1 MVLGAKRMVRPLG
14 PIDSTRVK
22 SSRASDRLVHW
33 FPVLGWARQYQ
44 KIHLAGD
51 LVAGTVV
58 AIMLVPQAMAYAL
71 LAGLPAQVGLYA
83 SLFPLV
89 LYALLGSSR
98 TLAVGPVAIVSLMV
112 ANAIAEVGAT
122 DPVDVLIIGM
132 TLALLSGLIL
142 IALGLARLGFF
153 VNFVSHSVV
162 SGFTSAAALIIGI
175 SQLKSLLGFAIPRGN
190 VTDTVGFAASNI
202 ANTNLTTLA
211 LGVGAILVLVSWP
224 KLVTWFSRNDSGSS
238 AAFTALAKAGPLIA
252 VLGGT
257 LLVVLFRLDSSA
269 SVAVVGTIPNGLP
282 SLTQPTL
289 EWALWRELLTPAL
302 LIVFIGFMESVAVAK
317 TLASKRRQKIDA
329 NQELVALGAANIGA
343 SVTGGYPV
351 TGGFSRSVVNF
362 TAGANTPFASI
373 VSASWILLTLVLLTP
388 LFHFLPRAVLAAIIL
403 VAVATLIDV
412 RAVSKTWRYNKADA
426 IALAVTFVAVL
437 LLGVEQGIL
446 SGIAISIVLFLYR
459 TSRPH
464 IAIVGRVGQS
474 EHFRNIHRHTVHT
487 DPRVL
492 AIRVDES
499 LYFANARY
507 LEDYL
512 LSAVADEAEIEHVVL
527 IMNAVNFVDTSA
539 LESLENLIDELRD
552 AGVTVHMAEIKG
564 PVMDQFERSKLLDHL
579 TPGQIFLSTHQAMQ
593 ALSEHDDR

>member
-1 MVLGAKRMVRPLG
+1 MVRLLR
-14 PIDSTRVK
+14 PIDSARVK
-22 SSRASDRLVHW
+22 PAKAADRLVHRI
-33 FPVLGWARQYQ
+33 PVLGWARQYQ
-44 KIHLAGD
+44 KVQLAGD

-83 SLFPLV
+83 SVFPLV

-122 DPVDVLIIGM
+122 DPADVLIIGM

-142 IALGLARLGFF
+142 IALGLARLGFL
-153 VNFVSHSVV
+153 VNFISHSVI

-175 SQLKSLLGFAIPRGN
+175 SQLKSVLGFAIPRSN
-190 VTDTVGFAASNI
+190 LADTVGFAASNI
-202 ANTNLTTLA
+202 ANTNITTVA
-211 LGVGAILVLVSWP
+211 LGVGAILVLLGWP
-224 KLVTWFSRNDSGSS
+224 RLVGWFSKDQMGSNAVS
-238 AAFTALAKAGPLIA
+238 TALSKAGPLVA
-252 VLGGT
+252 VIGGT
-257 LLVVLFRLDSSA
+257 LLVALFRLDSA
-269 SVAVVGTIPNGLP
+269 AGVAVVGTIPNGLP
-282 SLTQPTL
+282 SLTRPSL
-289 EWALWRELLTPAL
+289 EWALWQELLTPAL

-351 TGGFSRSVVNF
+351 SGGFSRSVVNF
-362 TAGANTPFASI
+362 GAGANTPFASI

-388 LFHFLPRAVLAAIIL
+388 LFHYLPRAVLAAIIL
-403 VAVATLIDV
+403 VAVATLVDV
-412 RAVSKTWRYNKADA
+412 RALSKTWRYNKADA
-426 IALAVTFVAVL
+426 IALAATFFAVL
-437 LLGVEQGIL
+437 LLGVEVGIL
-446 SGIAISIVLFLYR
+446 TGIAISIALFLYR

-474 EHFRNIHRHTVHT
+474 EHFRNIHRHTVYT
-487 DPRVL
+487 DARVL

-499 LYFANARY
+499 LYFANARF
-507 LEDYL
+507 LEDYI
-512 LSAVADEAEIEHVVL
+512 LSAVADAAEIEHVVL
-527 IMNAVNFVDTSA
+527 TMSAVNFVDTSA
-539 LESLENLIDELRD
+539 LESLESLIDELRD
-552 AGVTVHMAEIKG
+552 VGVTVHMAEVKG
-564 PVMDQFERSKLLDHL
+564 PVMDQFERSELLDHL

-593 ALSEHDDR
+593 ALSEHDN